1 MADSIIFG
9 DALPLS
15 PAPFVRSR
23 VRIAAAMMAIFFL
36 GFGTWSALAPLESAA
51 MAPGAVVSQS
61 NRKTIQHLED
71 GIIAQ
76 ILVRNG
82 DEVKAGQTL
91 IRLDDTDART
101 KYQALLGE
109 LWETLAREARL
120 LAERDNR
127 TAIQFSDEL
136 IAHRGDHRAAE
147 AMAGQQKILDTRRAL
162 LESKIGAVH
171 ERIDEVREEI
181 GGLQAQEAAV
191 RRRSALLNVEIRGAQ
206 ELVDKGLESKWRQL
220 QRQRDLAD
228 MEGRRGDLV
237 AQIARAKQTIAEA
250 EVNILTLRNDEQKQV
265 ADDLRD
271 TQKQI
276 LDLRQRVDAASGV
289 LARVDIKAPQDGVV
303 TDLKVHTPGGVIN
316 KGEALM
322 DLVPKDDRLVAEV
335 QVRPED
341 IDRVHEGLP
350 AQIRLLPY
358 KQRRTPPLDARVV
371 YVSADRLI
379 EKETNK
385 PYYAARLQVDEKQL
399 AAMPDVKMVPGMPV
413 EAMIQTG
420 KTTVALYALSPL
432 VDSFHHAFREK

>member
-1 MADSIIFG
+1 
-9 DALPLS
+9 
-15 PAPFVRSR
+15 
-23 VRIAAAMMAIFFL
+23 
-36 GFGTWSALAPLESAA
+36 
-51 MAPGAVVSQS
+51 
-61 NRKTIQHLED
+61 
-71 GIIAQ
+71 
-76 ILVRNG
+76 
-82 DEVKAGQTL
+82 
-91 IRLDDTDART
+91 
-101 KYQALLGE
+101 
-109 LWETLAREARL
+109 
-120 LAERDNR
+120 
-127 TAIQFSDEL
+127 
-136 IAHRGDHRAAE
+136 
-147 AMAGQQKILDTRRAL
+147 
-162 LESKIGAVH
+162 
-171 ERIDEVREEI
+171 
-181 GGLQAQEAAV
+181 
-191 RRRSALLNVEIRGAQ
+191 
-206 ELVDKGLESKWRQL
+206 
-220 QRQRDLAD
+220 
-228 MEGRRGDLV
+228 
-237 AQIARAKQTIAEA
+237 
-250 EVNILTLRNDEQKQV
+250 V